1 MCRFGH
7 TFFMR
12 IILLGI
18 FLIVPVFASAQVGLN
33 VDVESKVRE
42 YFSDT
47 PVMIEIARCES
58 KFRQF
63 TDSGNPLYGGYGAGM
78 VGVFQIYEDVHGAF
92 AKEKG
97 MDIETLEG
105 NLAYGKYLYER
116 EGTQPWMSSFP
127 CWGKELHGTTE
138 PSAAPEGLSVNLS
151 FGMEHPQVLTLQKLL
166 NAKGFTISPDG
177 PGSPGN
183 ETQKFGSLTRGA
195 VRKFQCTTIQICSGD
210 EYSNGYG
217 YVGAKT
223 RAALAGS
230 TLAAISAASAN
241 VSAPAASSDE
251 ASSYSADDQAKIQ
264 ALQAQILELT
274 KVLNA
279 LLGNS

>member
-1 MCRFGH
+1 
-7 TFFMR
+7 MR
-12 IILLGI
+12 ITLFGILL
-18 FLIVPVFASAQVGLN
+18 LVPVVASAQVGLN

-58 KFRQF
+58 KFRQY
-63 TDSGNPLYGGYGAGM
+63 TGSGNPLYGGYGAGM

-92 AKEKG
+92 AKGKG
-97 MDIETLEG
+97 MDIQTLDG

-127 CWGKELHGTTE
+127 CWGKELHGTSETT
-138 PSAAPEGLSVNLS
+138 AAPEGLSVNLS

-177 PGSPGN
+177 PGSPGY

-195 VRKFQCTTIQICSGD
+195 VRKFQCAVMQICSGD

-230 TLAAISAASAN
+230 
-241 VSAPAASSDE
+241 APASVSTPPAPFADV
-251 ASSYSADDQAKIQ
+251 ANYNADDQAKIQ

-274 KVLNA
+274 KMLNA

>member
-1 MCRFGH
+1 MYRMNLVVSVF
-7 TFFMR
+7 
-12 IILLGI
+12 IA
-18 FLIVPVFASAQVGLN
+18 FLMPLTAGAQVGLN

-42 YFSDT
+42 FFADT

-58 KFRQF
+58 KFRQYS
-63 TDSGNPLYGGYGAGM
+63 DSGNPLYGGYGARM
-78 VGVFQIYEDVHGAF
+78 VGVFQIYENIHGSF

-97 MDIETLEG
+97 MDIQTLEG
-105 NLAYGKYLYER
+105 NLAYGKYLYDR

-127 CWGKELHGTTE
+127 CWGKELQGTTVTG
-138 PSAAPEGLSVNLS
+138 PAPEGLSANLS

-166 NAKGFTISPDG
+166 NAKGFTIAPDG

-183 ETQKFGSLTRGA
+183 ETQKFGSLTRVA
-195 VRKFQCTTIQICSGD
+195 VRKFQCEVMQICSGD

-217 YVGAKT
+217 YVGVKT

-230 TLAAISAASAN
+230 AVAMTPA
-241 VSAPAASSDE
+241 APAPQSTQSSASHGV
-251 ASSYSADDQAKIQ
+251 ATYSADDQAKIQ
-264 ALQAQILELT
+264 ALQNQILELT
-274 KVLNA
+274 KMLNT

>member
-1 MCRFGH
+1 
-7 TFFMR
+7 MR
-12 IILLGI
+12 SILFGI
-18 FLIVPVFASAQVGLN
+18 FLIVPLVASAQVGLN

-78 VGVFQIYEDVHGAF
+78 VGVFQIYEDIHGVF
-92 AKEKG
+92 AKGKG
-97 MDIETLEG
+97 MDLETLDG
-105 NLAYGKYLYER
+105 NLEYAKYLYLR

-127 CWGKELHGTTE
+127 CWGKELHGTAE
-138 PSAAPEGLSVNLS
+138 ASAAPDGLSVNLS

-183 ETQKFGSLTRGA
+183 ETQKFGSLTRVA
-195 VRKFQCTTIQICSGD
+195 VRKFQCATMQICSGD

-217 YVGAKT
+217 YVGSKT
-223 RAALAGS
+223 RAALTGGAVAIVP
-230 TLAAISAASAN
+230 AAPGTVPAQSAASGDM
-241 VSAPAASSDE
+241 AA
-251 ASSYSADDQAKIQ
+251 YTPDDQAKIQ
-264 ALQAQILELT
+264 ALRAQILELT
-274 KVLNA
+274 KA
-279 LLGNS
+279 LSTMLGNS